1 MDLDRILNH
10 DGQNKTKRPHLMS
23 TTSKCVALRVGK
35 WTHEEEAYAFDLI
48 KAFLTGMLDIPEGTS
63 LRLFLAKKLCCSPMR
78 VTTKLSTNQ
87 LNGQRIRK
95 RLGQLR
101 YFPCPYG
108 VIRGKITRLQSL
120 EELGARFRTRENIP
134 DCVKEESHTTSGKIS
149 ELLSKTPVRIGS
161 WTNEEEAYAHAL
173 ITAFRSG
180 VLDINAGTTLR
191 SFLAEQLCCDRMR
204 ITKKLSYGI
213 VSQYQ
218 IPTRLGCLRYRR
230 LAEVHPEQ
238 ASQML
243 AELDRLRSSCFAI
256 NQVVITPKSRPH
268 AYSHSTTARCSRISY
283 PVKKLLED
291 TCNEYRYPL
300 HV

>member
-10 DGQNKTKRPHLMS
+10 DVQLKAKRPHLMS
-23 TTSKCVALRVGK
+23 STTKFVALRVGK
-35 WTHEEEAYAFDLI
+35 WTLEEEAYAFDLI
-48 KAFLTGMLDIPEGTS
+48 QAFLTGMLDIPEGTS

-101 YFPCPYG
+101 YFPSPVG
-108 VIRGKITRLQSL
+108 FTRGKFAKMQSL
-120 EELGARFRTRENIP
+120 EELGARFRSRENLP
-134 DCVKEESHTTSGKIS
+134 AECVKEVKHNTNTKIS
-149 ELLSKTPVRIGS
+149 DLLSKTPVRIGS

-180 VLDINAGTTLR
+180 ILDINTGTTLR

-218 IPTRLGCLRYRR
+218 IPSRLGCLRYRR
-230 LAEVHPEQ
+230 LSQVHPEQ
-238 ASQML
+238 ACQML
-243 AELDRLRSSCFAI
+243 AELDRLRASCFAI
-256 NQVVITPKSRPH
+256 NQVVIAPKTRPH
-268 AYSHSTTARCSRISY
+268 TTYNQPLTARFLSRISCQA
-283 PVKKLLED
+283 KKALE
-291 TCNEYRYPL
+291 EYRYRL